1 MRGQFLNSR
10 VPQNEESYQ
19 STSPAKAEVWDLQSP
34 RGFGVFYDYWA
45 PRIWRHSLLKTGSRE
60 EAQEITSKTFLKIWE
75 YIKRGGEIRN
85 PPAFLYRVT
94 DHLVIDFYRARA
106 SSPVISTCEVPEDDH
121 PDITVLEAEAADRY
135 DLELVKKCVAK
146 LKPQEATLLLMR
158 FVEEL
163 SIEEIAGAMGKS
175 RGAIS
180 VAIHRALKELH
191 FVIENDHGNLV

>member
-10 VPQNEESYQ
+10 VPQNEENQ
-19 STSPAKAEVWDLQSP
+19 QAASPTKAEVWDLQSP

-45 PRIWRHSLLKTGSRE
+45 PRIWRHALIKTASRE

-75 YIKRGGEIRN
+75 YVKRGGEIRN
-85 PPAFLYRVT
+85 PTAFLYRVT
-94 DHLVIDFYRARA
+94 DHLVIDFYRARG
-106 SSPVISTCEVPEDDH
+106 SNLVISTNEVPDDDH
-121 PDITVLEAEAADRY
+121 PDIAVLETEAANRY
-135 DLELVKKCVAK
+135 DLNLVKKCLAK

-163 SIEEIAGAMGKS
+163 SIEEIARATEKS
-175 RGAIS
+175 RGAVS

-191 FVIENDHGNLV
+191 KVIENDHGNLV